1 MRSGLALTLALAVML
16 GACGGDEPEVTST
29 VAISAECARGFR
41 EAVAAAGAESA
52 PEEEPGHVGD
62 DPSPQPGRGEAAPT
76 SLAELYP
83 VIEHCDSLAE
93 WTAAYAEYPVP
104 GLEGYDAVTALR
116 ELCQDPERPAAERDA
131 LCDEVDV

>member
-1 MRSGLALTLALAVML
+1 MTSGRVITLALALAL
-16 GACGGDEPEVTST
+16 GACGGDEPEATPT
-29 VAISAECARGFR
+29 VAISAECERGFR
-41 EAVAAAGAESA
+41 QAAAAVAAESA

-62 DPSPQPGRGEAAPT
+62 DPSPQPGRGEAAPS

-83 VIEHCDSLAE
+83 AIEQCDALAE

-116 ELCQDPERPAAERDA
+116 ELCQDPNRPANARRP

>member
-1 MRSGLALTLALAVML
+1 MRTALALAACAAFVL
-16 GACGGDEPEVTST
+16 GACGPEPQAAPTGR
-29 VAISAECARGFR
+29 ISDACADAFR
-41 EAVAAAGAESA
+41 EANAAVAANTP

-62 DPSPQPGRGEAAPT
+62 DPSPQPGRGDPAPT

-83 VIEHCDSLAE
+83 VIEHCDSIAE

-116 ELCQDPERPAAERDA
+116 ELCQDPNRAPNARRP